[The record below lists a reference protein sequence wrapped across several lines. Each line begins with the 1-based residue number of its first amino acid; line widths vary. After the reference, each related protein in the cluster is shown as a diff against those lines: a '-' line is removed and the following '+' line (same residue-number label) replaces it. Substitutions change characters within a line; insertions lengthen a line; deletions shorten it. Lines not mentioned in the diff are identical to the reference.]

1 MKMNI
6 FENYKILKGT
16 TTIILNGKKREI
28 HYDSRKEFSEVY
40 HITHITASKYLL
52 ESKRIIP
59 QLVQDKSKLN
69 TERIKVVWLS
79 PNTWADGSMY
89 GNIRLSFDFNKLI
102 QDKNFYAVEVMDKY
116 NPIACRILITS
127 KNYNTHSLLS
137 PYNPYNEFDGPWHID
152 SSGKNYYHKNYNI
165 EFMFDDEL
173 LLNDASKIDFVKHHP
188 IFCNVKD
195 NGSCK
200 DLDKSLD
207 LSELIFVSHL
217 IANDIKLENLN
228 FYLSKDDD
236 NWTLINIT
244 AVLYKIFSKL
254 NKLQD
259 FEGKSSMS
267 AIVKTQLCKSILDL
281 IGKEN
286 FDEAVILSQA
296 LVSKDDLEETMR
308 NLFGEYFEVE
318 SSKLYT

>member
-1 MKMNI
+1 MKVNI
-6 FENYKILKGT
+6 FENYKIQKGT
-16 TTIILNGKKREI
+16 TTRILNGKTYRI
-28 HYDSRKEFSEVY
+28 LYDSRKEFSKVY
-40 HITHITASKYLL
+40 HITHLSASKYLI

-79 PNTWADGSMY
+79 PNTWTDGSMY

-102 QDKNFYAVEVMDKY
+102 KDKKFYSVEVMDTY
-116 NPIACRILITS
+116 NPTACRILITS
-127 KNYNTHSLLS
+127 KNYNAHELLS
-137 PYNPYNEFDGPWHID
+137 PYNPANEYDGPWHID
-152 SSGKNYYHKNYNI
+152 SNGKNYYHENYNI
-165 EFMFDDEL
+165 EFMFDDDL
-173 LLNDASKIDFVKHHP
+173 LLNDASKIDFVKHHTRL
-188 IFCNVKD
+188 CNVKD
-195 NGSCK
+195 IGTCK
-200 DLDKSLD
+200 DLNKSLD

-236 NWTLINIT
+236 NGTLINIT

-254 NKLQD
+254 NKFHD

-267 AIVKTQLCKSILDL
+267 GIIKTQLCKSILDL

-286 FDEAVILSQA
+286 F
-296 LVSKDDLEETMR
+296 EETMR